1 MDILTEAF
9 RWLNDPL
16 NWTGRRGVLDLA
28 VSHLLVSAA
37 AVALALVVALPVGLW
52 LGHRR
57 RGATVGVVVAN
68 TTRALPTLALLTL
81 LAASGWFGNTAT
93 AIACAVFAVPPILAN
108 AVTGVGGVDA
118 DVRDA
123 ARGLGM
129 SGARVLWTVEVPLA
143 MPLIAAG
150 IRTGAVQVL
159 ATVPLAALV
168 GGTSLGTIVVT
179 GFGTQRYGQALAGG
193 LLVAGLC
200 LLVEG
205 LCAIAQ
211 RAVTPAGLRSLDRTT
226 TSDEDAPGRGRRRAR
241 RVPVAAAR
249 ATRSNESAADGRSP
263 VR

>member
-1 MDILTEAF
+1 MDVLTEAF

-16 NWTGRRGVLDLA
+16 NWTGRQGVLALTRT
-28 VSHLLVSAA
+28 HLEIS
-37 AVALALVVALPVGLW
+37 AVAVAIALVVALPVGLW
-52 LGHRR
+52 LGHRG

-81 LAASGWFGNTAT
+81 LAATGWFGNTAT
-93 AIACAVFAVPPILAN
+93 ALACAVFAVPPILAN
-108 AVTGVGGVDA
+108 AVTGVGGVEP

-168 GGTSLGTIVVT
+168 GGTSLGTVVVS
-179 GFGTQRYGQALAGG
+179 GFGTQRYGKALAGG
-193 LLVAGLC
+193 ILVAGLC
-200 LLVEG
+200 LLVEA
-205 LCAIAQ
+205 LLAAAE
-211 RAVTPAGLRSLDRTT
+211 RAVTPPGLRRRERAAAADSRT
-226 TSDEDAPGRGRRRAR
+226 GRRRPR
-241 RVPVAAAR
+241 RAPVAATAR
-249 ATRSNESAADGRSP
+249 PGSNGSAP
-263 VR
+263 PP